1 MLLNFEHTNSMERAV
16 KNDDDCVS
24 CRLLVTVSIIQY
36 SAAGTVTPSVIIII
50 IIIISSPQLHWVAY
64 SGCFG
69 YSISRREDI
78 ISGTER
84 RNAL

>member
-1 MLLNFEHTNSMERAV
+1 MERAV

-24 CRLLVTVSIIQY
+24 CRLLVTVSIIQ
-36 SAAGTVTPSVIIII
+36 SAAGTVTPSVIII

-69 YSISRREDI
+69 YIISRREDI